1 MLFTHSAEAILKAD
15 LASLESLAAV
25 QDIKSELAQ
34 NQNTRATLQATLT
47 EVQNTVATL
56 KPNAAALESLKT
68 DLTQVRGAGDNLRDT
83 TLAAIQDI
91 KSELAQNQN
100 TRATLQATL
109 TEVQNTVATLKP
121 DAAALESLKTDSDPG
136 PGRR

>member
-1 MLFTHSAEAILKAD
+1 M
-15 LASLESLAAV
+15 
-25 QDIKSELAQ
+25 
-34 NQNTRATLQATLT
+34 
-47 EVQNTVATL
+47 ATL
-56 KPNAAALESLKT
+56 KPNAASLNFLKT

-109 TEVQNTVATLKP
+109 TEVQNTVATLKT
-121 DAAALESLKTDSDPG
+121 DAVALESLKTDLTQVRGAGDNLRDTTLAAIQDIKSELAPKPEYQG
-136 PGRR
+136 YLTSHIN